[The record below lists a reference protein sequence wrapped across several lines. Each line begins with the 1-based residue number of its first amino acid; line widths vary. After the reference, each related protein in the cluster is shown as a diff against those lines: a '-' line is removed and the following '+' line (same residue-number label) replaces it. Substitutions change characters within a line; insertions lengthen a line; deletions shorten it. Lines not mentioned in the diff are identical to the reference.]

1 MRRHRPRHY
10 SYSSSAADGGRE
22 LPVFVSSLIIGICL
36 GAFAVYFW
44 SARPLAQ
51 QVAVLQ
57 TQISSQTTQVAGC
70 AAGRNARLG
79 ERDELDSRLSTCQS
93 ELNRLRRQAGGAAIP
108 TAQAAPATVATP
120 PTAPDAATKPLVIPR
135 GWPALPKAPPASK
148 RSAASAAPIAAA
160 PVEAA
165 SSPVVEPLPQ
175 SPVPPAVW
183 PRNFPPKPESKPTPP
198 APRTTTQTT
207 PAQLPA
213 AEPTEAAVITSAP
226 AAPAPSS
233 SLNAGVN
240 VTLSVGSEQTIDSGH
255 QIRLVAVSRRS
266 NGQYCVVAGNGLDSQ
281 RIASGNSIRTSWNGQ
296 RVSITVAVQDGKT
309 CRVGVRPL

>member
-57 TQISSQTTQVAGC
+57 NQISSQTTQVAGC

-93 ELNRLRRQAGGAAIP
+93 ELNRLRRQAGGAATP

-148 RSAASAAPIAAA
+148 RSAASTAPIAAA

-165 SSPVVEPLPQ
+165 SSPVAEPLPQ

-198 APRTTTQTT
+198 ALRTTTQTA

-213 AEPTEAAVITSAP
+213 AEPTEAAGMSSAP
-226 AAPAPSS
+226 AAPAPNG
-233 SLNAGVN
+233 SLSAGVN